1 MAMEISNWHE
11 LLSLVNVDKDLSK
24 DNVIEKIQN
33 ELKRYSKEYEEW
45 EKSGFDI
52 NYVFKDGEKAT
63 LLHLVASFNL
73 ENIAK
78 ALMEK
83 RANVNEKDVKGD
95 TPLHNTTYLDSINIA
110 NALIEKGADVN
121 AINIWRRTPL
131 HYAALFR
138 SMAIIDALVERGVN
152 VNAVDMWGETPLYY
166 LNCQAIKKGWIAGGV
181 TALLGTAISIALFTA
196 GAITAELI
204 PIVIAVVAMT
214 ATALIVGNAIYKLS
228 KPDTQVDKPISA
240 NRQQETASDS
250 RVA

>member
-52 NYVFKDGEKAT
+52 NYVFKDGEKVT
-63 LLHLVASFNL
+63 LLHLAASCNL
-73 ENIAK
+73 ENI
-78 ALMEK
+78 
-83 RANVNEKDVKGD
+83 V
-95 TPLHNTTYLDSINIA
+95 
-110 NALIEKGADVN
+110 NALIEKGANVNEKGAGGKTPLCGAVLCDNMVMVDALIKEGADVN
-121 AINIWRRTPL
+121 SVDILRRTPL
-131 HYAALFR
+131 HWAALR
-138 SMAIIDALVERGVN
+138 GNMVMVDALIKKGADVN
-152 VNAVDMWGETPLYY
+152 SVDMWGETPLHY
-166 LNCQAIKKGWIAGGV
+166 LDRSAIKKGWIAGGV

-204 PIVIAVVAMT
+204 PIVIAVVAIT
-214 ATALIVGNAIYKLS
+214 VTALIVCNAIYKLS
-228 KPDTQVDKPISA
+228 KPDTQVDKPILA
-240 NRQQETASDS
+240 NRQQETASNS

>member
-1 MAMEISNWHE
+1 MEISNWDI

-52 NYVFKDGEKAT
+52 NYIFKDDEKVA
-63 LLHLVASFNL
+63 LLHLAASCNL
-73 ENIAK
+73 ENIVN
-78 ALMEK
+78 ALIEK
-83 RANVNEKDVKGD
+83 GANVNEKGVIGE
-95 TPLHNTTYLDSINIA
+95 TPLHNTTYLDNINIA

-121 AINIWRRTPL
+121 AINIWKRTPL

-138 SMAIIDALVERGVN
+138 SMAIIDALVERGAN
-152 VNAVDMWGETPLYY
+152 INAVDMWGETPLYY
-166 LNCQAIKKGWIAGGV
+166 LNRPAIKKGWIAGGV
-181 TALLGTAISIALFTA
+181 TALLGSAISIALFTA

-204 PIVIAVVAMT
+204 PIVIAVVAIT
-214 ATALIVGNAIYKLS
+214 ATALIVGNSMYKLS
-228 KPDTQVDKPISA
+228 KPDTKVDKPILAS
-240 NRQQETASDS
+240 RQQETASDS